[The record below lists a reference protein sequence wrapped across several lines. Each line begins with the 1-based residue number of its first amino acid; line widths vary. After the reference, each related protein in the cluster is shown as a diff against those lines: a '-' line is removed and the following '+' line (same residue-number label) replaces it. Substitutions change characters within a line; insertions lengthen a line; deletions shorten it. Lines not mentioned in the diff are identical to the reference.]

1 MDWKTVV
8 AKPADSIKI
17 IKFSENVAA
26 DDSKD
31 DKPKFFTA
39 DFGKRLER
47 LRTSKGMRRSD
58 LAKQMMVKESV
69 IISLERGSHI
79 YHGPLLGQLK
89 KILGNELVE

>member
-17 IKFSENVAA
+17 IKFSDAS

-58 LAKQMMVKESV
+58 LAKEMMVKESV
-69 IISLERGSHI
+69 IISLERGNHI